1 MSFTTAELAN
11 SQSCCQDA
19 RWFSR
24 EEVLTVL
31 NHKTG
36 TKFAGRDYKKLSEIV
51 DGPSTQPPAGDIAAR
66 ALAPPDPRTINEV
79 PKPVETASQDE
90 PPFRVPPTS
99 AIAGVL
105 IRDWA
110 ERRIGFP
117 PEESVQKG
125 NL

>member
-1 MSFTTAELAN
+1 M
-11 SQSCCQDA
+11 
-19 RWFSR
+19 
-24 EEVLTVL
+24 L

-36 TKFAGRDYKKLSEIV
+36 TRFAGRDYKKLSEIV
-51 DGPSTQPPAGDIAAR
+51 DGPSTEQKPPASDSAAH
-66 ALAPPDPRTINEV
+66 ALAPPDPRTVNEV
-79 PKPVETASQDE
+79 SKPVGTVSQDE

-110 ERRIGFP
+110 ERKIGFP

>member
-1 MSFTTAELAN
+1 M
-11 SQSCCQDA
+11 
-19 RWFSR
+19 
-24 EEVLTVL
+24 L

-36 TKFAGRDYKKLSEIV
+36 TRFAGRDYKKLSEIV
-51 DGPSTQPPAGDIAAR
+51 DGPSTEQKPIPGDNAAHV
-66 ALAPPDPRTINEV
+66 LAPPDPRTPNEV
-79 PKPVETASQDE
+79 PKPVETVSQDE
-90 PPFRVPPTS
+90 PAFRVPPTS